1 MRRNRLVLSVL
12 GGSLIGGVALWFAAD
27 RSLSSLFQRLRPG
40 IEAQISKP
48 LGHPVSIG
56 RYRGLGPHGF
66 ALGPVQVRKG
76 PDDQSTA
83 EIQRI
88 TIGLDPLASL
98 QRFKPVLTVR
108 VRGAHLDLQRNEQGS
123 YWIPGPFPKQG
134 DPPRLDLQVRF
145 SNPARVRV
153 DHAELSLTAAGW
165 SDIRL
170 DEHRADGFLKFVL
183 PERGRITVKATG
195 RWVRPEFQLTT
206 QLERIQLARYQALL
220 PLTLPL
226 QMQGQLGGNLR
237 LGWRRGRAN
246 CSGGLSLRRAQL
258 SGQAMEYTLESPQ
271 LRVSCR
277 GDTLK
282 VPNSRWT
289 YGPYRASL
297 GGSVRLNRSFDLKGA
312 LKELDQNRN
321 LAFQLEGDWYEPKL
335 RIDGLWALPD
345 SIPVD
350 GPLRLG
356 AQLSAN
362 WRDRQDWSATLDR
375 FALKAPGLDVKA
387 KGALHPRLKVATQ
400 RLELAGPAWK
410 RLALVTPL
418 LGTAAPVKGKLQLS
432 GASLK
437 PEVSLAMAQASNP
450 LLQAWSLQAGWTAQ
464 SGLLK
469 LEQFRSPE
477 LTARARMPLSLAA
490 GGLKTGPLQADLRLD
505 TYPLKR
511 LGPLLGTE
519 MDGSITASGR
529 VMGPLD
535 ALRPDLRLAVN
546 HPRAGALRLMEDW
559 SGTFLGRSDGG
570 GVLSMASVGSVI
582 AGSLE
587 ARLDANWLPTDVMLR
602 RRKGQLQLRGT
613 PAAYQWTA
621 NDLTVDGLELAL
633 PPKQRWEGVYGGL
646 SGDGTLALQPL
657 AMTGDLSINR
667 PGIMGLQLQQILLTG
682 RYSDRRYAITGEL
695 LPPDTGQI
703 TVDVEGRADGPF
715 KGQAVARGLSARWLS
730 NSALSLPRLNQDDR
744 LAHGSASDLGTLLIN
759 TFGGDLDGQLQALRN
774 ARKALLQ
781 ARLENRDREPFR
793 LEDLRGQVDA
803 VIDLTGPQISR
814 LNLDLNARGHLWI
827 EGEDADYA
835 LQVKP
840 FTAQIEGPLQ
850 GGEGQFSF
858 AHLPFSLLALVA
870 PVPRSLLG
878 ALGMSGTYLLDGSK
892 SVISSE
898 LVLEDA
904 RLGPN
909 PIALKRG
916 QVLLSDQA
924 LNLDLALASD
934 SSTEVVTV
942 TGRIPFAADQS
953 LDVRIVSLG
962 DGLKFLTGLANDTI
976 AWDKGDVDLR
986 LLLGGTLLAP
996 EANGYVVIKDAA
1008 FKAQGQS
1015 LAKVNGSMLFDFD
1028 RLEVQSLKGRFGSG
1042 GQLKGSGALALLRPY
1057 PEPNPLRIQ
1066 FENARLKLPT
1076 ADVEVGADLMLTGA
1090 VVNPQIG
1097 GIFEISNGAIRPP
1110 LSMFSRVRNPE
1121 SQKAFST
1128 KAVSVD
1134 ELLEEKWDFK
1144 EPLVLS
1150 GADVEAATSRSIKAS
1165 LPKLPFI
1172 GFRDLRLTLGPKLR
1186 IEDLPFYNFTTA
1198 GLLTL
1203 NGALDPSLELRGV
1216 VELLSG
1222 RVSMFTSTFSLDRA
1236 AANVAVFT
1244 PSLGLIPYVDV
1255 AMDTRVSD
1263 NVTINN
1269 LDNSNISSSVFDTNG
1284 LGNLSSGSTSVFD
1297 TNGLGNLSGG
1307 GQLRLI
1313 KVILTASGPADR
1325 LAQTIRLRSSPSL
1338 PQPQLLALIGGN
1350 SLAGLS
1356 GAGAGTALAAVL
1368 GQSLLSPVL
1377 GTFNDSFNQRLQFA
1391 LYPTYVNRVVQNEK
1405 DRVSG
1410 QIPPQLTLVTD
1421 VGVSITERFDFSV
1434 LAAPNRND
1442 IPPQGNLTYQINPN
1456 LSLSGAVDSQGTW
1469 QSQLQLFMRF

>member
-1 MRRNRLVLSVL
+1 MRRNKLALSVL
-12 GGSLIGGVALWFAAD
+12 GGSLIGGVAFCFAAD
-27 RSLSSLFQRLRPG
+27 RWVGSQFQRLRPE
-40 IEAQISKP
+40 IEAQISNP

-56 RYRGLGPHGF
+56 RYLGLGLHGF

-76 PDDQSTA
+76 PRDQSTA

-88 TIGLDPLASL
+88 TIGLDPLGSL

-108 VRGAHLDLQRNEQGS
+108 VRGVHLNLQRNDQGS

-145 SNPARVRV
+145 SDPARVRV
-153 DHAELSLTAAGW
+153 VPAELSLTAAGW
-165 SDIRL
+165 SDISL
-170 DEHRADGFLKFVL
+170 DERKADGFLKFVL
-183 PERGRITVKATG
+183 PERGRIIVKARG

-206 QLERIQLARYQALL
+206 QLERIQLARYQDLL
-220 PLTLPL
+220 PLKLPF
-226 QMQGQLGGNLR
+226 QMKGQLGGNLS

-246 CSGGLSLRRAQL
+246 CSGGLSLQRAQL
-258 SGQAMEYTLESPQ
+258 SGQAMEHTLESPQ

-277 GDTLK
+277 GDMLK

-297 GGSVRLNRSFDLKGA
+297 GGNARLNRSFDLKGA
-312 LKELDQNRN
+312 LEELDQNRN
-321 LAFQLEGDWYEPKL
+321 LEFQLDGDWDQPKL

-350 GPLRLG
+350 GPLRFD
-356 AQLSAN
+356 AQLSAD
-362 WRDRQDWSATLDR
+362 WRDRQDWSARLDR

-400 RLELAGPAWK
+400 RFELAGPAWK
-410 RLALVTPL
+410 RLSLVSPL
-418 LGTAAPVKGKLQLS
+418 LGATAPVKGKLQLT

-437 PEVSLAMAQASNP
+437 PELSMAMAQASNP
-450 LLQAWSLQAGWTAQ
+450 LLQSWSLQAGWTAQ

-477 LTARARMPLSLAA
+477 LTARARIPLSLGA
-490 GGLKTGPLQADLRLD
+490 GGLKPGSLVADLRLD
-505 TYPLKR
+505 GYPLKR

-519 MDGSITASGR
+519 MDGTMTASGR
-529 VMGPLD
+529 VLGPLD

-621 NDLTVDGLELAL
+621 NDLSVDGLELAL
-633 PPKQRWEGVYGGL
+633 PPRQRWEGVYGGL

-744 LAHGSASDLGTLLIN
+744 LEHGSASDLGTLLIN

-814 LNLDLNARGHLWI
+814 LNLDLKARGHLWI

-878 ALGMSGTYLLDGSK
+878 ALGMSGTYRLDGSK

-996 EANGYVVIKDAA
+996 EANGYIVIKDAA

-1015 LAKVNGSMLFDFD
+1015 LAKVNGSMVFDFD
-1028 RLEVQSLKGRFGSG
+1028 RLEVQSLEGRFGSG
-1042 GQLKGSGALALLRPY
+1042 GQLKGSGALALLQPY
-1057 PEPNPLRIQ
+1057 PEPKPLRIQ
-1066 FENARLKLPT
+1066 LEKAHLKLPN
-1076 ADVEVGADLMLTGA
+1076 ADVKVGADLMITGA
-1090 VVNPQIG
+1090 VVKPQIG
-1097 GIFEISNGAIRPP
+1097 GFLEISNGAIRPSRSV
-1110 LSMFSRVRNPE
+1110 LSRVRNPLAK
-1121 SQKAFST
+1121 KADSANST
-1128 KAVSVD
+1128 KEVSID
-1134 ELLEEKWDFK
+1134 ELLEEKWDFQ
-1144 EPLVLS
+1144 EPLVLR
-1150 GADVEAATSRSIKAS
+1150 GADVEAETSRSIKAS

-1186 IEDLPFYNFTTA
+1186 VEMQPWYNFTTA
-1198 GLLTL
+1198 GLLNL

-1216 VELLSG
+1216 VQLLSG
-1222 RVSMFTSTFSLDRA
+1222 RVTMFTTTFNLDRA
-1236 AANVAVFT
+1236 APNVAVFT

-1255 AMDTRVSD
+1255 AMVTRVSD
-1263 NVTINN
+1263 NVSINN
-1269 LDNSNISSSVFDTNG
+1269 DDNNAFSKSVFDTNG
-1284 LGNLSSGSTSVFD
+1284 LGNLGA
-1297 TNGLGNLSGG
+1297 G

-1313 KVILTASGPADR
+1313 KVMLSASGPADR
-1325 LAQTIRLRSSPSL
+1325 LSQSIRLRSTPSL

-1356 GAGAGTALAAVL
+1356 GAGAGAALAAVL

-1377 GTFNDSFNQRLQFA
+1377 GTLTDSFNQRLQFA
-1391 LYPTYVNRVVQNEK
+1391 LYPTYVTPIVQSEK
-1405 DRVSG
+1405 ERVSG
-1410 QIPPQLTLVTD
+1410 QVPPQLALVTD

-1442 IPPQGNLTYQINPN
+1442 IPSQGTLTYQLNPN
-1456 LSLSGAVDSQGTW
+1456 MSLSGSVDSQGTW

>member
-12 GGSLIGGVALWFAAD
+12 GGSLIGGVVVWFAAD
-27 RSLSSLFQRLRPG
+27 HWASSLFQRLRPD

-56 RYRGLGPHGF
+56 RYRGLGLQGL

-76 PDDQSTA
+76 PLDQSTA
-83 EIQRI
+83 EIQRL
-88 TIGLDPLASL
+88 TIGLDPFASL
-98 QRFKPVLTVR
+98 LRFKPVLTVR
-108 VRGAHLDLQRNEQGS
+108 VRGAQLDLRRNDRGH
-123 YWIPGPFPKQG
+123 YWVPGPFPEQG

-145 SNPARVRV
+145 SDPARIKI
-153 DHAELSLTAAGW
+153 DSAGLSLTAAGW
-165 SDIRL
+165 TGIRL
-170 DEHRADGFLKFVL
+170 DEHRADGVLKLVL
-183 PERGRITVKATG
+183 PDRGRVTVKARG
-195 RWVRPEFQLTT
+195 RWVRPEFELTT
-206 QLERIQLARYQALL
+206 QLERIQLARYQGLL
-220 PLTLPL
+220 PLKLPV

-237 LGWRRGRAN
+237 LGWRGGQAN
-246 CSGGLSLRRAQL
+246 CSGGLSLQRVQF
-258 SGQAMEYTLESPQ
+258 SGLAMEHRLESPQ

-289 YGPYRASL
+289 YGPYVASL
-297 GGSVRLNRSFDLKGA
+297 GGNVRLNRTFALKAA

-321 LAFQLEGDWYEPKL
+321 LAFRLEGDWSQPKL
-335 RIDGLWALPD
+335 RVNGLWALPD
-345 SIPVD
+345 SIPLD
-350 GPLRLG
+350 GPLRLA
-356 AQLSAN
+356 AQLSAD

-375 FALKAPGLDVKA
+375 FVLQAPGVDVKA
-387 KGALHPRLKVATQ
+387 KGALHPQLQVATQ

-410 RLALVTPL
+410 RLPLVSPL
-418 LGTAAPVKGKLQLS
+418 LGTAAPLKGKLQLS

-437 PEVSLAMAQASNP
+437 PELSLDMAQASNP
-450 LLQAWSLQAGWTAQ
+450 LLEAWSLQAGWTAQ
-464 SGLLK
+464 SGLLE
-469 LEQFRSPE
+469 LEKFRSPDF
-477 LTARARMPLSLAA
+477 TASARMPLSLGA
-490 GGLKTGPLQADLRLD
+490 GGLKPGPLEADLRLD
-505 TYPLKR
+505 SYPLKR

-519 MDGSITASGR
+519 MDGTIAAFGR
-529 VMGPLD
+529 VLGPLD

-546 HPRAGALRLMEDW
+546 HPRAGAVRLMEDW
-559 SGTFLGRSDGG
+559 SGTFLGRSGGG

-587 ARLDANWLPTDVMLR
+587 ARLGANWLPTDVMLR
-602 RRKGQLQLRGT
+602 RRKGDLQLRGT
-613 PAAYQWTA
+613 PAGYRWTA
-621 NDLTVDGLELAL
+621 TDLTVDGLELAL
-633 PPKQRWEGVYGGL
+633 PPRQRWEGVYGRL
-646 SGDGTLALQPL
+646 SGDGTLGLQPL
-657 AMTGDLSINR
+657 AMTGDLSISR

-682 RYSDRRYAITGEL
+682 RYADRRYAITSEL

-703 TVDVEGRADGPF
+703 TVDAEGQLDGFF

-730 NSALSLPRLNQDDR
+730 NSALSLPRLNKDAPSEQ
-744 LAHGSASDLGTLLIN
+744 GSASDLGTLLIK
-759 TFGGDLDGQLQALRN
+759 TFGGNLDGQLEALRN
-774 ARKALLQ
+774 ARTALLQ
-781 ARLENRDREPFR
+781 ARLQNREREPFR

-803 VIDLTGPQISR
+803 VIDLTGPRLSR
-814 LNLDLNARGHLWI
+814 LNLDLKARGHLWI

-840 FTAQIEGPLQ
+840 FTARIEGPLQ

-858 AHLPFSLLALVA
+858 AHFPFSLLALVA

-878 ALGMSGTYLLDGSK
+878 ALGMRGTYRLDGSK
-892 SVISSE
+892 AAISSE

-924 LNLDLALASD
+924 LKLDLALVSET
-934 SSTEVVTV
+934 STEPVTV
-942 TGRIPFAADQS
+942 TGRIPFAADQP

-962 DGLKFLTGLANDTI
+962 DGLNFLTGLTNDTVS
-976 AWDKGDVDLR
+976 WDKGDADLR
-986 LLLGGTLLAP
+986 LLLGGTLRAP
-996 EANGYVVIKDAA
+996 KANGYIVIKDAA

-1015 LAKVNGSMLFDFD
+1015 LAKVNGSMVFDFD

-1066 FENARLKLPT
+1066 LEKARIKIPN
-1076 ADVEVGADLMLTGA
+1076 ADVAVGADLMLTGA

-1097 GIFEISNGAIRPP
+1097 GILEVSHGAIRPNRS
-1110 LSMFSRVRNPE
+1110 LLSRVRNPQ
-1121 SQKAFST
+1121 SRNSGST
-1128 KAVSVD
+1128 KAVSID
-1134 ELLEEKWDFK
+1134 ELIEDQWDFK
-1144 EPLVLS
+1144 EPLVLR

-1172 GFRDLRLTLGPKLR
+1172 GFRDLRLTLGPKLKV
-1186 IEDLPFYNFTTA
+1186 EVQPLATFTTQ
-1198 GLLTL
+1198 GLLSV
-1203 NGALDPSLELRGV
+1203 NGALDQSLELQGV
-1216 VELLSG
+1216 VQLLSG
-1222 RVSMFTSTFSLDRA
+1222 RVSMFTTTFSLDRS

-1244 PSLGLIPYVDV
+1244 PALGLIPYVDI
-1255 AMDTRVSD
+1255 AMVTRVSD

-1269 LDNSNISSSVFDTNG
+1269 DDNNAFSTSVFDSNG
-1284 LGNLSSGSTSVFD
+1284 LGNLGA
-1297 TNGLGNLSGG
+1297 G

-1313 KVILTASGPADR
+1313 KVMLATSGPADR
-1325 LAQTIRLRSSPSL
+1325 LAQNIQLRSSPSL
-1338 PQPQLLALIGGN
+1338 PQPQLMALIGGN

-1377 GTFNDSFNQRLQFA
+1377 GTLTDAFNQRLQFA
-1391 LYPTYVNRVVQNEK
+1391 LYPTYVSPVVQNEEE
-1405 DRVSG
+1405 RVSG
-1410 QIPPQLTLVTD
+1410 QVPPQLALVTD
-1421 VGVSITERFDFSV
+1421 VGLSITDRFDFSV

-1442 IPPQGNLTYQINPN
+1442 IAPQGTVTYQLNPN
-1456 LSLSGAVDSQGTW
+1456 MSLSGSVDSQGTW